1 LSGKF
6 LRDGMEPM
14 RRWTLRWTFLLWSVL
29 SLAFAAKA
37 GAAISDAKPAWQ
49 AEWEETV
56 KAAREEGEVAVYA
69 PADLSYERWLRDV
82 FQKSY
87 PGIKVNYNG
96 GRLSQ
101 QVQRIMAER
110 RADKHLTDLVI
121 GGTTI
126 GNFVLKPAGALRP
139 LAPLL
144 TLPEVTATSGW
155 FQGRIWFSDIEEKH
169 QIVWQG
175 TVGAPLSINRELAK
189 AEEFKTLWD
198 MLAPKWKGKI
208 LSQDPRTAGR
218 GYSNAVFLYNSKQY
232 GPNFLRRL
240 YGGMD
245 VVLSQNLTQMVDW
258 LGNGKF
264 ALGLVTQGVKEAIE
278 VGLPIAQVQPEG
290 DLPLTNGVASVSALH
305 NAPHPNAAK
314 VLLNW
319 MLSRDGQTAFQKLT
333 GENSLRIDLPKKGV
347 VDLSEV
353 PQQSREYIMQNFE
366 RYERAAQEPLK
377 KLFDEI
383 IPR

>member
-1 LSGKF
+1 MVKFDVRKTRIEHRRLRTAILYLLS
-6 LRDGMEPM
+6 
-14 RRWTLRWTFLLWSVL
+14 SIVAL
-29 SLAFAAKA
+29 SSFGFSFAQ
-37 GAAISDAKPAWQ
+37 SKPAWQ

-56 KAAREEGEVAVYA
+56 KAAKQEGEVTVYA
-69 PADLSYERWLRDV
+69 PADLSYEQWLRDA
-82 FQKSY
+82 FQKAY
-87 PGIKVNYNG
+87 PGIRVNYNG

-101 QVQRIMAER
+101 QVNRIMAER
-110 RADKHLTDLVI
+110 RAEKYLADLVV

-139 LAPLL
+139 LAPMLI
-144 TLPEVTATSGW
+144 LPEVTVAAGW
-155 FQGRIWFSDIEEKH
+155 FQRKIWFSDMEEKH

-175 TVGAPLSINRELAK
+175 TVGAPLSINKELAR

-218 GYSNAVFLYNSKQY
+218 GYSNAVFLFNSKQY

-240 YGGMD
+240 YREMD
-245 VVLSQNLTQMVDW
+245 VILSQDLPQMVDW
-258 LGNGKF
+258 LGKGKF
-264 ALGLVTQGVKEAIE
+264 ALGLVTQGVKEAIA

-290 DLPLTNGVASVSALH
+290 DLPLTNGVASLSALDR
-305 NAPHPNAAK
+305 APHPNAAK

-333 GENSLRIDLPKKGV
+333 GENSLRTDLPKKGV
-347 VDLSEV
+347 VTLSEV
-353 PQQSREYIMQNFE
+353 PQEGRDYIVQNFE

-377 KLFDEI
+377 KLFEEI
-383 IPR
+383 IPRQ